1 MTLVECIR
9 MTSPFKVLVE
19 FDWVIEFIGLNA
31 DEVEFESIPSTVACV
46 DFIPSTTFD
55 IVALDDDAFAFASST
70 FA

>member
-1 MTLVECIR
+1 

-19 FDWVIEFIGLNA
+19 FDCVIGFIGLNA

>member
-9 MTSPFKVLVE
+9 MTSHFKVLVE
-19 FDWVIEFIGLNA
+19 FDWVIGFIGLNA

-55 IVALDDDAFAFASST
+55 IVALDDDSFAFASST

>member
-1 MTLVECIR
+1 MTLVECFM
-9 MTSPFKVLVE
+9 MTSLFKVLVE
-19 FDWVIEFIGLNA
+19 FDWVIGFVGLDT
-31 DEVEFESIPSTVACV
+31 DEVEFEPIPSTVACV